1 LFPKILFQP
10 IDAIHSMAV
19 PLSMTDSSLNISI
32 QDVTKTYGDF
42 YALKNVSLEVTSGE
56 FLTLLGPSGS
66 GKTTLLMVLA
76 GFTSPDYGS
85 VKFGDE
91 EVILKPPH
99 LRGIGM
105 VFQNYAL
112 FPHMNVAENVGYH
125 QKLRGVSKEDTR
137 KSVDEALATVKLDGL
152 GHRRVDEL
160 SGGQRQR
167 VALAR
172 AIVFK
177 PKILLMDEPLSAL
190 DKKLRE
196 EMQIELRQLHDS
208 LNMTTVY
215 VTHDQKEALTMS
227 DRIAVINDGQ
237 LMQLGTP
244 NQIYQSPNNAFIA
257 DFIGESS
264 LLPATVKNGVASIGS
279 SKLQVASK
287 LEKDG
292 DFLLVIRPEKLFIA
306 GTKARDT
313 NHFQGVVEDSIFQ
326 GESQL
331 MVIKLDPKTYGDQ
344 SLRMRLPNSSVAQDE
359 LPGIGEKITVGLKVV
374 DSYFVEQADVGA

>member
-1 LFPKILFQP
+1 MQSN
-10 IDAIHSMAV
+10 A
-19 PLSMTDSSLNISI
+19 LNISI
-32 QDVTKTYGDF
+32 NSITKTYGDF
-42 YALKNVSLEVTSGE
+42 HALNDVNLEVNSGE

-76 GFTSPDYGS
+76 GFTRPDYGS
-85 VKFGDE
+85 VKFGE
-91 EVILKPPH
+91 EEIILKPPH
-99 LRGIGM
+99 LREIGM

-112 FPHMNVAENVGYH
+112 FPHMNVEDNIGYP
-125 QKLRGVSKEDTR
+125 QKLRGVSKSET
-137 KSVDEALATVKLDGL
+137 KLNVDEALSIVKLDGL
-152 GHRRVDEL
+152 GKRRVGEL
-160 SGGQRQR
+160 SGGQKQR

-208 LNMTTVY
+208 LNITTVY

-237 LMQLGTP
+237 LMQLDTP
-244 NQIYQSPNNAFIA
+244 NEIYKRPNNAFIA

-264 LLPATVKNGVASIGS
+264 LLSVKVQGGAAYLGASEICAN
-279 SKLQVASK
+279 QTPDR
-287 LEKDG
+287 DG
-292 DFLLVIRPEKLFIA
+292 DYLLMVRPEKLFLA
-306 GTKARDT
+306 ERTDKDT
-313 NHFQGVVEDSIFQ
+313 NFFDGLVEESIFQ

-331 MVIKLDPKTYGDQ
+331 MVIKLDPEIYGGQ
-344 SLRMRLPNSSVAQDE
+344 ELRMRLPNGSETMQS
-359 LPGIGEKITVGLKVV
+359 LPKIGEKISVGLRFADSFLV
-374 DSYFVEQADVGA
+374 D

>member
-1 LFPKILFQP
+1 MK
-10 IDAIHSMAV
+10 S
-19 PLSMTDSSLNISI
+19 SSLNISI
-32 QDVTKTYGDF
+32 KDVTKTYGSF
-42 YALKNVSLEVTSGE
+42 YALKNIDLEVTSGE

-85 VKFGDE
+85 VKFGEE
-91 EVILKPPH
+91 EVVLKPPH
-99 LRGIGM
+99 LRDIGM

-112 FPHMNVAENVGYH
+112 FPHMNVEQNVGYP
-125 QKLRGVSKEDTR
+125 QKLRGINKADMKTT
-137 KSVDEALATVKLDGL
+137 VDEALATVKLDGL
-152 GHRRVDEL
+152 GHRGVSEL

-196 EMQIELRQLHDS
+196 EMQIELRHLHDS

-227 DRIAVINDGQ
+227 DRIAVINDGS
-237 LMQLGTP
+237 LMQLGSPTD
-244 NQIYQSPNNAFIA
+244 IYNSPNNAFIA

-264 LLPATVKNGVASIGS
+264 LISVIVQDKKAYLGRSEILLNQKV
-279 SKLQVASK
+279 Q
-287 LEKDG
+287 KDG
-292 DFLLVIRPEKLFIA
+292 KYLLVVRPEKLFLA
-306 GTKARDT
+306 KKTEKNT
-313 NHFQGVVEDSIFQ
+313 NVFSGVVTESIFQ

-331 MVIKLDPKTYGDQ
+331 LVLKLAEEVYGNQVVQMRIANGFDLQGKIPMVGDELTIGLRKLD
-344 SLRMRLPNSSVAQDE
+344 SF
-359 LPGIGEKITVGLKVV
+359 I
-374 DSYFVEQADVGA
+374 VE

>member
-1 LFPKILFQP
+1 
-10 IDAIHSMAV
+10 MA
-19 PLSMTDSSLNISI
+19 DSSLNISI
-32 QDVTKTYGDF
+32 NDVTKTYGDF
-42 YALKNVSLEVTSGE
+42 HALKDVSLEVTSGE

-112 FPHMNVAENVGYH
+112 FPHMNVVENVGYP

-137 KSVDEALATVKLDGL
+137 ESVENALATVKLDGL

-160 SGGQRQR
+160 SGGQKQR

-172 AIVFK
+172 AIVFQ

-244 NQIYQSPNNAFIA
+244 NEIYRSPNNAFIA

-264 LLPATVKNGVASIGS
+264 LLPAKVKKGVASVGS
-279 SKLQVASK
+279 AKLKGTQR

-292 DFLLVIRPEKLFIA
+292 DFE
-306 GTKARDT
+306 
-313 NHFQGVVEDSIFQ
+313 GVVEDSIFQ

-331 MVIKLDPKTYGDQ
+331 MVIRLDPKTYGGQ
-344 SLRMRLPNSSVAQDE
+344 SLRMRLPNSSVDQKA
-359 LPGIGEKITVGLKVV
+359 LPGIGENVTLGLKIA
-374 DSYFVEQADVGA
+374 DSYFVETSHGGA

>member
-1 LFPKILFQP
+1 MLG
-10 IDAIHSMAV
+10 HSGPYFTISRVTMEN
-19 PLSMTDSSLNISI
+19 SSLNISI
-32 QDVTKTYGDF
+32 KNVTKKYDEF
-42 YALKNVSLEVTSGE
+42 YALKDISLDITSGE
-56 FLTLLGPSGS
+56 FMTLLGPSGS

-76 GFTSPDYGS
+76 GFTNPDYGS
-85 VKFGDE
+85 VKFGEE
-91 EVILKPPH
+91 EVVLTPPH

-112 FPHMNVAENVGYH
+112 FPHMTVEQNVGYP
-125 QKLRGVSKEDTR
+125 QKLRGVSKAETSR
-137 KSVDEALATVKLDGL
+137 SVDEALTTVKLEGL

-196 EMQIELRQLHDS
+196 EMQIELRQLHDK

-227 DRIAVINDGQ
+227 DRIAVINGGE
-237 LMQLGTP
+237 LMQLG
-244 NQIYQSPNNAFIA
+244 SPNEIYEHPQNGFIA

-264 LLPATVKNGVASIGS
+264 LLPVKVSKGNVFISSTKIKVA
-279 SKLQVASK
+279 KPP
-287 LEKDG
+287 ENDG
-292 DFLLVIRPEKLFIA
+292 DYLLVVRPEKVFLASSNKKNDENYFH
-306 GTKARDT
+306 G
-313 NHFQGVVEDSIFQ
+313 ELLDSIFQ

-331 MVIKLDPKTYGDQ
+331 LVIKLANKQNSEQTLRIRIPNQ
-344 SLRMRLPNSSVAQDE
+344 SVTDKAFPS
-359 LPGIGEKITVGLKVV
+359 IGENVTLALKVA
-374 DSYFVEQADVGA
+374 DSYLVS

>member
-1 LFPKILFQP
+1 
-10 IDAIHSMAV
+10 MA
-19 PLSMTDSSLNISI
+19 DSSLNISI
-32 QDVTKTYGDF
+32 NDVTKTYGDF
-42 YALKNVSLEVTSGE
+42 YALKDVSLEVTSGE

-112 FPHMNVAENVGYH
+112 FPHMNVVENVGYP

-137 KSVDEALATVKLDGL
+137 ESVENALATVKLDGL
-152 GHRRVDEL
+152 GHRRIDEL
-160 SGGQRQR
+160 SGGQKQR

-172 AIVFK
+172 AIVFQ

-244 NQIYQSPNNAFIA
+244 NEIYRRPNNAFIA

-264 LLPATVKNGVASIGS
+264 SLPATVKNGIARIGS
-279 SKLQVASK
+279 AKLKCAQK
-287 LEKDG
+287 LERDG

-306 GTKARDT
+306 NKKSSDA
-313 NHFQGVVEDSIFQ
+313 NHFEGVVEDSIFQ

-331 MVIKLDPKTYGDQ
+331 MVIKLDPQNYGEQ
-344 SLRMRLPNSSVAQDE
+344 SLRVRLPNGSAQDDE
-359 LPGIGEKITVGLKVV
+359 LPSIGEKVILALKAA
-374 DSYFVEQADVGA
+374 DSYFVEAANGGT

>member
-1 LFPKILFQP
+1 MKSNP
-10 IDAIHSMAV
+10 
-19 PLSMTDSSLNISI
+19 LNISI
-32 QDVTKTYGDF
+32 KDITKKYGDF
-42 YALKNVSLEVTSGE
+42 YALKEINLEVMSGE

-66 GKTTLLMVLA
+66 GKTTLLMALA

-85 VKFGDE
+85 IKFGNE
-91 EVILKPPH
+91 EVVLKPPH

-112 FPHMNVAENVGYH
+112 FPHMNVEQNVGYP
-125 QKLRGVSKEDTR
+125 QKLRGVSKSSIKET
-137 KSVDEALATVKLDGL
+137 VEEALNTVKLDGL
-152 GHRRVDEL
+152 GHRGVSEL
-160 SGGQRQR
+160 SGGQKQR

-196 EMQIELRQLHDS
+196 EMQIELRHLHDS
-208 LNMTTVY
+208 LNITTVY

-227 DRIAVINDGQ
+227 DRIAVINEGS

-244 NQIYQSPNNAFIA
+244 TEIYNNPKNSFIA

-264 LLPATVKNGVASIGS
+264 LIPIKVKDKCAQLGAV
-279 SKLQVASK
+279 KLLVNHK
-287 LEKDG
+287 VDFDG
-292 DFLLVIRPEKLFIA
+292 DYLLVIRPEKLFLSTGNEIN
-306 GTKARDT
+306 T
-313 NHFQGVVEDSIFQ
+313 NFFVVSVLESIFQ

-331 MVIKLDPKTYGDQ
+331 LVIKLDSELFGEQ
-344 SLRMRLPNSSVAQDE
+344 SLQMRIANGTDLKEKLPAV
-359 LPGIGEKITVGLKVV
+359 GEKISVGLRMA
-374 DSYFVEQADVGA
+374 DTFLVEK

>member
-1 LFPKILFQP
+1 MK
-10 IDAIHSMAV
+10 S
-19 PLSMTDSSLNISI
+19 SSLNISI
-32 QDVTKTYGDF
+32 KDITKTYGEF
-42 YALKNVSLEVTSGE
+42 YALRDINLEVTSGE

-66 GKTTLLMVLA
+66 GKTTLLMALA

-85 VKFGDE
+85 VKFGEE
-91 EVILKPPH
+91 EVVLKPPH
-99 LRGIGM
+99 LRDIGM

-112 FPHMNVAENVGYH
+112 FPHMNVAQNVGYP
-125 QKLRGVSKEDTR
+125 QKLRGVSKKAIKET
-137 KSVDEALATVKLDGL
+137 VDEALATVKLDGL
-152 GHRRVDEL
+152 GHRGVSEL

-196 EMQIELRQLHDS
+196 EMQIELRHLHDS

-227 DRIAVINDGQ
+227 DRIAVINDGS

-244 NQIYQSPNNAFIA
+244 SEIYNSPNNAFIA

-264 LLPATVKNGVASIGS
+264 LISVKVKGKKAYLGKVEILVKHAVG
-279 SKLQVASK
+279 
-287 LEKDG
+287 KDG
-292 DFLLVIRPEKLFIA
+292 DYLLVVRPEKLFISI
-306 GTKARDT
+306 KKEKDT
-313 NHFQGVVEDSIFQ
+313 NLFSGTVTESIFQ

-331 MVIKLDPKTYGDQ
+331 LLLQLDSDEYGDQ
-344 SLRMRLPNSSVAQDE
+344 SLQMRIANGSDLR
-359 LPGIGEKITVGLKVV
+359 GKIPTVGDKLSIGLRKL
-374 DSYFVEQADVGA
+374 DSFLVE

>member
-1 LFPKILFQP
+1 MQSN
-10 IDAIHSMAV
+10 A
-19 PLSMTDSSLNISI
+19 LNISI
-32 QDVTKTYGDF
+32 KSVTKTYGDF
-42 YALKNVSLEVTSGE
+42 HALNDVNLEVNSGE

-76 GFTSPDYGS
+76 GFTRPDYGS
-85 VKFGDE
+85 VKFGEE

-99 LRGIGM
+99 LREIGM

-112 FPHMNVAENVGYH
+112 FPHMNVEDNIGYP
-125 QKLRGVSKEDTR
+125 QKLRGVSKSETKHD
-137 KSVDEALATVKLDGL
+137 VDEALSIVKLDGL
-152 GHRRVDEL
+152 GKRRVGEL
-160 SGGQRQR
+160 SGGQKQR

-208 LNMTTVY
+208 LNITTVY

-237 LMQLGTP
+237 LMQLDTP
-244 NQIYQSPNNAFIA
+244 NEIYKRPNNAFIA

-264 LLPATVKNGVASIGS
+264 LLSVKVQGGAAYLGASEICAN
-279 SKLQVASK
+279 QTPDR
-287 LEKDG
+287 DG
-292 DFLLVIRPEKLFIA
+292 DYLLMVRPEKLFLA
-306 GTKARDT
+306 ERTEKDT
-313 NHFQGVVEDSIFQ
+313 NFFDGLVEESIFQ

-331 MVIKLDPKTYGDQ
+331 MVIKLDPEIYGGQ
-344 SLRMRLPNSSVAQDE
+344 ELRMRLPNGSETMQS
-359 LPGIGEKITVGLKVV
+359 LPKTGEKISVGLRFADSFLV
-374 DSYFVEQADVGA
+374 D

>member
-1 LFPKILFQP
+1 MQSN
-10 IDAIHSMAV
+10 A
-19 PLSMTDSSLNISI
+19 LNISI
-32 QDVTKTYGDF
+32 NSITKTYGDF
-42 YALKNVSLEVTSGE
+42 HALNDVNLEVNSGE

-76 GFTSPDYGS
+76 GFTRPDYGS
-85 VKFGDE
+85 VKFGEE

-99 LRGIGM
+99 LREIGM

-112 FPHMNVAENVGYH
+112 FPHMNVEDNIGYP
-125 QKLRGVSKEDTR
+125 QKLRGVSKSET
-137 KSVDEALATVKLDGL
+137 KISVDEALSIVKLDGL
-152 GHRRVDEL
+152 GKRRVGEL
-160 SGGQRQR
+160 SGGQKQR

-208 LNMTTVY
+208 LNITTVY

-237 LMQLGTP
+237 LMQLDTP
-244 NQIYQSPNNAFIA
+244 NEIYKRPNNAFIA

-264 LLPATVKNGVASIGS
+264 LLSVKVQGGAAYLGASEIS
-279 SKLQVASK
+279 VNQTP
-287 LEKDG
+287 ERDG
-292 DFLLVIRPEKLFIA
+292 DYLLMVRPEKLFLA
-306 GTKARDT
+306 ERTEKDT
-313 NHFQGVVEDSIFQ
+313 NFFDGLVQESIFQ

-331 MVIKLDPKTYGDQ
+331 MVIKLDPEIYGGQ
-344 SLRMRLPNSSVAQDE
+344 ELRMRLPNGSETMQS
-359 LPGIGEKITVGLKVV
+359 LPKTGEKISVGLRFADSFLV
-374 DSYFVEQADVGA
+374 D